1 MRLWRALSCIFLV
14 SLLLHRAAAA
24 ESITNSP
31 LYLLTYEHG
40 GVILAEQSFWMKW
53 ASCHGNAGETAACI
67 RRLTALQQP
76 WRIGVTKEPAQKT
89 VKPHLTPQALKVESL
104 LLCHGA
110 EPSFQ
115 RSPKRSRSCV
125 STFHRL

>member
-31 LYLLTYEHG
+31 LYLLTYDHG

-67 RRLTALQQP
+67 RRLTKPNGCSSGSICQEFVRKRTPLQ
-76 WRIGVTKEPAQKT
+76 
-89 VKPHLTPQALKVESL
+89 
-104 LLCHGA
+104 
-110 EPSFQ
+110 SFYI
-115 RSPKRSRSCV
+115 S
-125 STFHRL
+125 